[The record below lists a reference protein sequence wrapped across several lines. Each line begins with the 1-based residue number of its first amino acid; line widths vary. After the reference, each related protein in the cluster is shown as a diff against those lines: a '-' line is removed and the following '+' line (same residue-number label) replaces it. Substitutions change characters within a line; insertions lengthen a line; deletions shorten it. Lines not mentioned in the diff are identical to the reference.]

1 MNKIYVVE
9 EKLERTLNSNT
20 EVIEHKITEFAYKT
34 LHEAE
39 QYILFYINKS
49 LENDNKN
56 VINIERV
63 EYDTFDHVAKI
74 IDSVKIGNEIHLFT
88 TTIKILELTIA

>member
-49 LENDNKN
+49 LESDSNGF
-56 VINIERV
+56 INLEKV
-63 EYDTFDHVAKI
+63 EYDTFNHVAKI
-74 IDSVKIGNEIHLFT
+74 SDSVKIGNEIHLFI
-88 TTIKILELTIA
+88 TTIKILELTIV